1 MILVYVLAGLFIIM
15 AVLLLL
21 GKGDMLIAGYNT
33 ASPQEREQYDIRR
46 LRLLI
51 ALVLIIS
58 AVGMVLMALWPEKIA
73 IAFSFIVIFI
83 CLLTVILAN
92 TWAKKKDR

>member
-1 MILVYVLAGLFIIM
+1 MIVVYVLAAAFIVM

-33 ASPQEREQYDIRR
+33 ASPEERSQYNIRR

-51 ALVLIIS
+51 AVLLIVVS
-58 AVGMVLMALWPEKIA
+58 VGMVAMSIWPEKLVA
-73 IAFSFIVIFI
+73 AFAF
-83 CLLTVILAN
+83 LTVFLCILVVILAN
-92 TWAKKKDR
+92 TWAKKEE

>member
-1 MILVYVLAGLFIIM
+1 MIVIYVLAAAFIVM

-33 ASPQEREQYDIRR
+33 ASPEERSQYNMRR

-51 ALVLIIS
+51 AVLLIVVS
-58 AVGMVLMALWPEKIA
+58 VGMVAMSIWPEKLA
-73 IAFSFIVIFI
+73 AAFTFLTIFLSI
-83 CLLTVILAN
+83 LAVILAN
-92 TWAKKKDR
+92 TWARKRE

>member
-1 MILVYVLAGLFIIM
+1 MIVVYILAAAFIVM

-33 ASPQEREQYDIRR
+33 ASPEKRSHYNIRR

-51 ALVLIIS
+51 AVLLIVVS
-58 AVGMVLMALWPEKIA
+58 VGMVAMSIWPEKLVA
-73 IAFSFIVIFI
+73 AFTF
-83 CLLTVILAN
+83 LTVFLSILAVILAN
-92 TWAKKKDR
+92 TWARKRE

>member
-1 MILVYVLAGLFIIM
+1 MIVIYVLAAAFIVM

-33 ASPQEREQYDIRR
+33 ASPEERSQYNMRR

-51 ALVLIIS
+51 AALLIVVS
-58 AVGMVLMALWPEKIA
+58 VGMVAMSIWPEKLVV
-73 IAFSFIVIFI
+73 AFTF
-83 CLLTVILAN
+83 LTVFLCFLVVFLAN
-92 TWAKKKDR
+92 TWAKKGE

>member
-1 MILVYVLAGLFIIM
+1 MIVVYVLAAVFIVM

-33 ASPQEREQYDIRR
+33 ASPEERSHYNIRR

-51 ALVLIIS
+51 AALLIVVS
-58 AVGMVLMALWPEKIA
+58 VGMVAMSIWPEKLVA
-73 IAFSFIVIFI
+73 AFAF
-83 CLLTVILAN
+83 LTVFLCFLVVFLAN
-92 TWAKKKDR
+92 TWARKRE